1 PVFTPDGKTAVWAE
15 IVDGNVFANAF
26 GIWKL
31 YIADFVVDAEGTPS
45 LVNKRDITP
54 AGAKWVEPGNFAP
67 DGRHI
72 LLSTDIGLSDA
83 KGQDQW
89 SLDVFSG
96 KLTQLTNTPTVW
108 DEHGVYSPDGR
119 KIVFMSSH
127 PYRNDPDNYK
137 VAHLHTEFMLMNAD
151 GSELQQLTH
160 FNLPGYPESQRHTVA
175 ASAYFTHDGTR
186 LIANTMAQDF
196 S

>member
-1 PVFTPDGKTAVWAE
+1 TPTGDRWYQITDFHKSPANPADGYTGPVFTPDGKTAVWAE

-119 KIVFMSSH
+119 
-127 PYRNDPDNYK
+127 
-137 VAHLHTEFMLMNAD
+137 
-151 GSELQQLTH
+151 
-160 FNLPGYPESQRHTVA
+160 
-175 ASAYFTHDGTR
+175 
-186 LIANTMAQDF
+186 
-196 S
+196 